1 MEDYILEHFDEA
13 LEKNWIKVYFQPI
26 VRSLTGNVCGAEA
39 LARWIDPD
47 RGIINPSDFIPV
59 LEENGLI
66 YRLDC
71 FVLEKVCNGFQWKAE
86 RIGTGAGLIPVSV
99 NISRLDFS
107 LTNMVQKIE
116 NLIVANKMPRDMLN
130 IEITESAFVSDEKV
144 IRKAVDELHAL
155 GFKVCMDDFGSGY
168 SSLNVLKDYDFDEL
182 KIDMEF
188 LANFS
193 EKSRKIIR
201 SIVRMA
207 KDIGV
212 QTLAEGVETK
222 EEYEFLKGIGCEKI
236 QGFYFGRPDT
246 PEEALDSCVEKGMKI
261 ETRPEGEYYDKIGR
275 LDFMDSRSMA
285 LFEDDGK
292 VVKNIFAN
300 EEYRLAL
307 KSNGTRTMAEAER
320 KINHVGT
327 GMHRHLRKF
336 VDQVERTGEEGV
348 TTYPSGTQYMEVKA
362 RVVAKCNGRCMLQ
375 ASTANITRNLDEENK
390 ENHDDLIR
398 NLLYLY
404 DSVSI
409 IDYGEGKTIAYNSAG
424 GKSELNQ
431 SVKGL
436 NLYELRDWFQKKVI
450 YPDDWE
456 EFHVFADPDTMRDR
470 LKKNNGRISHYFRDK
485 QEDGSY
491 ILSHHIVMA
500 IPGTD
505 FNKCVIVSAK
515 STLNDP
521 AMMRKI
527 INHYGDRYGYR
538 VKEENAGSSNIS
550 PEILWKNVAETAPVK
565 FFWKDRERRFAGVS
579 NAFLQ
584 YFGLSSSDEIYG
596 KTDEEMQWHMDE
608 QINSDREEE
617 VINKGKAVFNCPQ
630 KCIIRGRVHN
640 IFTSK
645 MPLYHNGNIQG
656 LIGYFFDSEEFVE
669 MNRRSGEA
677 EVIDPVTGFSNITGL
692 LVNFY
697 QYDKAR
703 RENAVNYMM
712 IRIVVESCRQFSRDF
727 GNESGDRLIITIAEV
742 IRRNFP
748 IYASFGRRKD
758 GDFLVFCRAS
768 DMAELE
774 PAIEKAKNEIREI
787 RIVNGHRLSCYP
799 EVYTMNGNERD
810 AAEKFVK
817 LCIK

>member
-1 MEDYILEHFDEA
+1 M
-13 LEKNWIKVYFQPI
+13 
-26 VRSLTGNVCGAEA
+26 
-39 LARWIDPD
+39 
-47 RGIINPSDFIPV
+47 
-59 LEENGLI
+59 
-66 YRLDC
+66 
-71 FVLEKVCNGFQWKAE
+71 
-86 RIGTGAGLIPVSV
+86 
-99 NISRLDFS
+99 
-107 LTNMVQKIE
+107 
-116 NLIVANKMPRDMLN
+116 
-130 IEITESAFVSDEKV
+130 
-144 IRKAVDELHAL
+144 
-155 GFKVCMDDFGSGY
+155 
-168 SSLNVLKDYDFDEL
+168 
-182 KIDMEF
+182 
-188 LANFS
+188 
-193 EKSRKIIR
+193 
-201 SIVRMA
+201 
-207 KDIGV
+207 
-212 QTLAEGVETK
+212 
-222 EEYEFLKGIGCEKI
+222 
-236 QGFYFGRPDT
+236 
-246 PEEALDSCVEKGMKI
+246 
-261 ETRPEGEYYDKIGR
+261 
-275 LDFMDSRSMA
+275 
-285 LFEDDGK
+285 
-292 VVKNIFAN
+292 
-300 EEYRLAL
+300 
-307 KSNGTRTMAEAER
+307 
-320 KINHVGT
+320 
-327 GMHRHLRKF
+327 
-336 VDQVERTGEEGV
+336 
-348 TTYPSGTQYMEVKA
+348 
-362 RVVAKCNGRCMLQ
+362 
-375 ASTANITRNLDEENK
+375 
-390 ENHDDLIR
+390 
-398 NLLYLY
+398 
-404 DSVSI
+404 
-409 IDYGEGKTIAYNSAG
+409 
-424 GKSELNQ
+424 
-431 SVKGL
+431 
-436 NLYELRDWFQKKVI
+436 I

-456 EFHVFADPDTMRDR
+456 EFQAFADPDTMRDR
-470 LKKNNGRISHYFRDK
+470 LKKNNGRISDYFRDK

-491 ILSHHIVMA
+491 ILSNHIVMA

-515 STLNDP
+515 SILNDP

-550 PEILWKNVAETAPVK
+550 PEILWKNVEETAPVK

-596 KTDEEMQWHMDE
+596 KTDEEMQWHVDE

-617 VINKGKAVFNCPQ
+617 VINKGKGIFNSPQ

-656 LIGYFFDSEEFVE
+656 LIVYFFDSEEFVE

-742 IRRNFP
+742 IRSNFP

-768 DMAELE
+768 DLAELE
-774 PAIEKAKNEIREI
+774 PAIEKVKKEIREI

-810 AAEKFVK
+810 VAEKFVK